1 MAETVF
7 DPYAALGV
15 RPGADAAQVKKAY
28 RRLARQ
34 HHPDRSGDRRTTERM
49 KAINRAWAILSDATR
64 RADHD
69 ASTATTRQSSTA
81 HWSTS
86 RRRATYWAPPPPA
99 WSAGTAA
106 AVPPYRSAVPTMD
119 DGRSW
124 FTIAAAILLL
134 VVLGPVLFLL
144 LPLPFSGLFVLL
156 AIGAL
161 TRGDGD

>member
-1 MAETVF
+1 MAEPVF
-7 DPYAALGV
+7 DPYATLGV
-15 RPGADAAQVKKAY
+15 RPGADVAQVRKAY

-49 KAINRAWAILSDATR
+49 QAINRAWAILSDATR

-69 ASTATTRQSSTA
+69 ASPSNARQSTTA

-106 AVPPYRSAVPTMD
+106 AVPPYRSTVPPLE

-124 FTIAAAILLL
+124 FKMAAAILLL
-134 VVLGPVLFLL
+134 IVLGPVFFLI

-156 AIGAL
+156 VIGAL
-161 TRGDGD
+161 TRGEGD

>member
-7 DPYAALGV
+7 DPYATLGI
-15 RPGADAAQVKKAY
+15 RPGADADQVRKAY

-69 ASTATTRQSSTA
+69 ASMAKARQASAA
-81 HWSTS
+81 HWSTG
-86 RRRATYWAPPPPA
+86 RRRPTYWAPPPPA

-106 AVPPYRSAVPTMD
+106 GVPPYRSTVPPME

-124 FTIAAAILLL
+124 FKMAAAILLL
-134 VVLGPVLFLL
+134 VVLGPALFLI

-156 AIGAL
+156 VIGAL

>member
-1 MAETVF
+1 MAETAF
-7 DPYAALGV
+7 DPYATLGV
-15 RPGADAAQVKKAY
+15 RPGADDAQVRKAY
-28 RRLARQ
+28 RRLARK

-69 ASTATTRQSSTA
+69 ASRANARQSSTA
-81 HWSTS
+81 HWSTRS
-86 RRRATYWAPPPPA
+86 QRATYWAPPPA

-106 AVPPYRSAVPTMD
+106 AVPPYRSTVPPLE
-119 DGRSW
+119 DGGSW
-124 FTIAAAILLL
+124 FRIAAAILLL
-134 VVLGPVLFLL
+134 IVLGPVLFLV

-156 AIGAL
+156 VIGAL

>member
-7 DPYAALGV
+7 DPYATLGI
-15 RPGADAAQVKKAY
+15 RPGADADQVRKAY

-69 ASTATTRQSSTA
+69 ASMARARQPSAA

-86 RRRATYWAPPPPA
+86 RGRPTYSAPSPPA
-99 WSAGTAA
+99 WSAGSAA
-106 AVPPYRSAVPTMD
+106 AVPPYRSTVPPLE

-124 FTIAAAILLL
+124 LRIAAAILLL
-134 VVLGPVLFLL
+134 IVLGPALFLI

-156 AIGAL
+156 VIGAL
-161 TRGDGD
+161 TRDDGD

>member
-7 DPYAALGV
+7 DPYATLGI

-49 KAINRAWAILSDATR
+49 KAINRAWAILSDSTR
-64 RADHD
+64 RAAHD
-69 ASTATTRQSSTA
+69 ASTASARQSTSA

-86 RRRATYWAPPPPA
+86 RQRTTYWAPPPPA
-99 WSAGTAA
+99 WSSGSAA
-106 AVPPYRSAVPTMD
+106 AVPPYRSTVPSLD

-124 FTIAAAILLL
+124 FRIAAAILLL
-134 VVLGPVLFLL
+134 IVLGPVLFLI

-156 AIGAL
+156 VIGVL
-161 TRGDGD
+161 TRDDGD